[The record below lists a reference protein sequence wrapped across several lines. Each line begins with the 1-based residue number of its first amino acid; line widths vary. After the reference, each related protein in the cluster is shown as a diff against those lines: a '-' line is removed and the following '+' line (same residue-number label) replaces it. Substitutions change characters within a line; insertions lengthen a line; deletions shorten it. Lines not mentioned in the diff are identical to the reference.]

1 MKLTLGPIP
10 YYWGVKEAL
19 RFYETIAGTEIE
31 EIYLGES
38 VCSKR
43 QISLDRLLG
52 IVRMLEASGKRV
64 ILSTL
69 ALAITEEEM
78 EFTRR
83 LCDLPYLI
91 EANEMGVVAL
101 CEERG
106 RTFIAGPYLGVYN
119 PPSLAFLRALG
130 ARRIVLLPE
139 LSEAVLRAGLEIP
152 MEREVLGCG
161 PLTVALSGRCYTA
174 RALEVSKARCALV
187 CGDYPEGMP
196 LETLDG
202 IPLYR
207 LNGTE
212 ILSAPYHC
220 LIEHLDGL
228 RDAGATHC
236 RILPQREGTPEVID
250 LFSRVLSGRM
260 GGAEAVER
268 LRVLAPAPL
277 CNGWFFGK
285 PGYEYV
291 NAGIRGQGSWVGD
304 GANS

>member
-10 YYWGVKEAL
+10 YYWGVKETVW
-19 RFYETIAGTEIE
+19 FYEVIAYTEIE
-31 EIYLGES
+31 EIYLGEA

-43 QISLDRLLG
+43 QISLERLME
-52 IVRMLEASGKRV
+52 IARMLEGAGKRV

-78 EFTRR
+78 AFTEG
-83 LCDLPYLI
+83 LCDLPYAI
-91 EANEMGVVAL
+91 EVNQMGVIAL

-106 RTFIAGPYLGVYN
+106 RSFVAGPYLGIYN
-119 PPSLAFLRALG
+119 PPSLAFLHALG

-139 LSEAVLRAGLEIP
+139 LSGEVLRAGLSIP
-152 MEREVLGCG
+152 VEREVLGYG

-174 RALEVSKARCALV
+174 RALEVSKSRCALV

-202 IPLYR
+202 MPLYR

-220 LIEHLDGL
+220 VIEHLDGL
-228 RDAGATHC
+228 RDAGVTHL

-250 LFSRVLSGRM
+250 LFSRVLTGRM
-260 GGAEAVER
+260 DGVEAVGH
-268 LRVLAPAPL
+268 LRALAPAPL

-285 PGYEYV
+285 PGFQYV
-291 NAGIRGQGSWVGD
+291 GTQGQE
-304 GANS
+304 GAPC

>member
-10 YYWGVKEAL
+10 YYWGVKETL

-43 QISLDRLLG
+43 QLSLERLQG
-52 IVRMLEASGKRV
+52 TARMLEGAGKRV

-78 EFTRR
+78 DFTRR

-106 RTFIAGPYLGVYN
+106 RTFIAGPYLGIYN
-119 PPSLAFLRALG
+119 PPSLAFLHALG

-139 LSEAVLRAGLEIP
+139 LSGEVLRAGLEIP
-152 MEREVLGCG
+152 VEREVLGYG

-174 RALEVSKARCALV
+174 RALEVSKAHCALV

-202 IPLYR
+202 HPLYR

-220 LIEHLDGL
+220 VIELLDAL
-228 RDAGATHC
+228 RDAGATHL
-236 RILPQREGTPEVID
+236 RILPQREGTPEVLD
-250 LFSRVLSGRM
+250 LFSRVLTGRM
-260 GGAEAVER
+260 DGAEAVGR
-268 LRVLAPAPL
+268 LRALAPAPL

-285 PGYEYV
+285 PGHQYV
-291 NAGIRGQGSWVGD
+291 
-304 GANS
+304 GARRQEASSC